1 MEFTSLSWSE
11 YLTCLFIIH
20 NNSQNVIY
28 VNMYS
33 ILYMFMYIFIYF
45 LLFLTYLHVI
55 FSLYNMSLCVFLS
68 RFNSQ
73 IWGWVE
79 QRFGIPGQPCLVSS
93 LCRDVSVGE
102 ASPHCDTAMIL
113 LKKGVCGWRVELCGS
128 YWVLVHYKVSRL
140 SLSLR
145 SECGWPGL
153 PGGDGGWV
161 DESTPSSVLFL
172 RGKPPCHDHAP
183 LLPPH
188 SPQHG
193 WTHAHHWGTGWMLAR
208 FVCVWIG
215 QQHLCFS
222 TKNINYQA
230 SLIYSMDYR
239 KLLEFP
245 YILY

>member
-28 VNMYS
+28 VK
-33 ILYMFMYIFIYF
+33 MYIIYV
-45 LLFLTYLHVI
+45 YVW
-55 FSLYNMSLCVFLS
+55 YNMSLCVFLS

-93 LCRDVSVGE
+93 LRRDVSVGE

-140 SLSLR
+140 SLSQIRMRVARTPRWWWWMSWWVYTLISSLSQRQASVSWSRPTSPPALASAWLDACSSLR
-145 SECGWPGL
+145 YWLDACSLCARLDRTTAP
-153 PGGDGGWV
+153 
-161 DESTPSSVLFL
+161 LFL
-172 RGKPPCHDHAP
+172 N
-183 LLPPH
+183 
-188 SPQHG
+188 QE
-193 WTHAHHWGTGWMLAR
+193 
-208 FVCVWIG
+208 
-215 QQHLCFS
+215 
-222 TKNINYQA
+222 Y
-230 SLIYSMDYR
+230 
-239 KLLEFP
+239 KLSG
-245 YILY
+245 